1 MRIKKTYEENVNLGN
16 YQSARVGIEITYDK
30 DVSQEELLEVSN
42 KLGQIAKKAVQNELE
57 IIKKEKEQN

>member
-1 MRIKKTYEENVNLGN
+1 MRIKKTYEENVTLGN

-57 IIKKEKEQN
+57 IIKKKKEQN